1 MTTQRWEIFGL
12 SVAAA
17 LALWL
22 LLAGPDQVLGLD
34 SGHAGMVL
42 LVNVTWISLYRISR
56 MPPGK
61 LDAAVSP
68 GEWRAWL
75 GLGVTLVAVVYF
87 VANAQLL
94 GTGPAWAN
102 PAARA
107 VATNLVLLLIAWTVL
122 SRVMGSRWKGVV
134 QRDERDR
141 EIEVKA
147 GAWGSA
153 ALVFGMIGFAGM
165 LGFSP
170 PQKLQW
176 ATHFMIANLLVLAL
190 MWSWLCEYA
199 ATVALYW
206 YDRR

>member
-87 VANAQLL
+87 AANVQLL